1 VQYANGM
8 AWRRKRRR
16 GLIGALEWQ
25 RQGLCTTTDDE
36 TSTTSGIAAGCASG
50 MADVLC
56 REIPEPLTQEGSMY
70 EAPKLERLGTLRE
83 LTLGGGDFTPGD
95 GANPFHR
102 YAP

>member
-1 VQYANGM
+1 
-8 AWRRKRRR
+8 
-16 GLIGALEWQ
+16 
-25 RQGLCTTTDDE
+25 
-36 TSTTSGIAAGCASG
+36 
-50 MADVLC
+50 
-56 REIPEPLTQEGSMY
+56 MY

>member
-1 VQYANGM
+1 MQRPPRPASPQGAPP
-8 AWRRKRRR
+8 AWRTCFAGKSRK
-16 GLIGALEWQ
+16 L
-25 RQGLCTTTDDE
+25 
-36 TSTTSGIAAGCASG
+36 
-50 MADVLC
+50 
-56 REIPEPLTQEGSMY
+56 LTQEGSMY